1 MRLLEVLKLSEKVK
15 TLIIG
20 AGPAGLFC
28 AEELLRKGH
37 PADEIMIVDSG
48 SSMCERQ
55 CPQSPECD
63 CEICDILEG
72 VGGAGGFSDGKMT
85 LSLGR
90 GTQTEPIF
98 QAEHESILDWIDQ
111 KMVEYGGEGKYY
123 EPIEEYAK
131 SDFHREVESVSFKFD
146 TYRLRHLGSDGAQ
159 QMIFNQEMMLKAYG
173 VKFRLNTPVRN
184 LLWERNQDGD
194 IRIIGGITGIEGST
208 EVSVIPAGSVVIA
221 TGLQGEPWVRRQAER
236 LGIDLLGGSA
246 GIGIRLEASAENLSA
261 LFDTFYDFKMEL
273 ETPIGQLRSF
283 CCNREGYI
291 VNENHQKL
299 MIRNVNG
306 HSNLASDKKSNS
318 SNFAIIAKV
327 NGNRTGILS
336 PQEWVCDVARGIN
349 SMADGMPVVQYAYDF
364 ISGLGSEVDALDANP
379 VRTNHQA
386 VAGPNMT
393 CNMPDDLS
401 KSFSQF
407 LVTLDKVLPHGLG
420 EDAVVYGPEIKY
432 YGYRF
437 PVDGNWKSMDAENL
451 YVVGNASGYLDSY
464 VAAAVSGVIAAR
476 DISNQ

>member
-1 MRLLEVLKLSEKVK
+1 MSEKVK

-48 SSMCERQ
+48 SSMRERQ
-55 CPQSPECD
+55 CPESPECN
-63 CEICDILEG
+63 CEVCDILEG

-85 LSLGR
+85 ISLGR

-98 QAEHESILDWIDQ
+98 QTEHEPILNWIDQ
-111 KMVEYGGEGKYY
+111 KIVEYGGEGKYY
-123 EPIEEYAK
+123 EPIKEYAK
-131 SDFHREVESVSFKFD
+131 SDFHREVESVGFKFD

-159 QMIFNQEMMLKAYG
+159 QMIIYQEMMLKEYG
-173 VKFRLNTPVRN
+173 VEFRLNTPVSN
-184 LLWERNQDGD
+184 LLWERNQAGD
-194 IRIIGGITGIEGST
+194 IRTIGVLTLSKDS
-208 EVSVIPAGSVVIA
+208 VVDSVILADRVVIA

-246 GIGIRLEASAENLSA
+246 GIGIRLEASAKNLSA

-291 VNENHQKL
+291 VNENHQEL

-349 SMADGMPVVQYAYDF
+349 SMADGMPVVQYADDF
-364 ISGLGSEVDALDANP
+364 MNGVDSDVDALDANS

-386 VAGPNMT
+386 VAGPNMAL
-393 CNMPDDLS
+393 NMPNDLS

-407 LVTLDKVLPHGLG
+407 LATLNNVLPQGLG
-420 EDAVVYGPEIKY
+420 NDAVVYGPEIKY

-437 PVDGNWKSMDAENL
+437 PVDGNWKSMGVEDL
-451 YVVGNASGYLDSY
+451 YVVGNASGYLDSFI
-464 VAAAVSGVIAAR
+464 AAAVSGVIAAR